1 MNAFAG
7 LNYLEAFSLTVFTC
21 SLNFDSI
28 KRSVTSVVEL
38 KEFELEYY
46 VDFFRSIILCGKI
59 ISKKQNKKN
68 SAQDSKM
75 GQIKKNKGILFSRY
89 HLSIFQ
95 QLSHQTTG

>member
-59 ISKKQNKKN
+59 ISKKQKQKVLLKPLKWVK
-68 SAQDSKM
+68 SKRT
-75 GQIKKNKGILFSRY
+75 KAYFSVDT
-89 HLSIFQ
+89 I
-95 QLSHQTTG
+95 